1 MATKP
6 LIIEVRVNEWARR
19 EQIGK
24 VPLPYSP
31 HVPYSAEEIAS
42 DAAECVT
49 AGASMIHYHTRE
61 ANGDKS
67 MAPGPYRKA
76 ARLIKETG
84 ALVMPTLGMD
94 NLTSA
99 ERMKNLTEM
108 NTAGD
113 VMPDMVPIDVISCNM
128 DLYDSRTRTFTD
140 YSKNKDGSPS
150 KEGNELYQNS
160 PVTWQELATKIREL
174 GMKPV
179 PILWDIG
186 SSRATK
192 ALVEMGLLAPPLFC
206 EVALTEGGLLSGH
219 PGTKEGLKAHL
230 DFFPHDDWLWTVL
243 VWGAS
248 LLGLAEEVIRKG
260 GHISIGLG
268 DYGYP
273 ELGSPTNASLVERV
287 AQMARDLGR
296 PVATPEQARKMLAL
310 K

>member
-1 MATKP
+1 MAAIA
-6 LIIEVRVNEWARR
+6 LIIEVRVNEWTRR
-19 EQIGK
+19 EPTPH
-24 VPLPYSP
+24 VPFPYSP
-31 HVPYSAEEIAS
+31 HVPYSPEEIAS
-42 DAAECVT
+42 DAAECVK
-49 AGASMIHYHTRE
+49 AGASLIHYHTRE
-61 ANGDKS
+61 TNGDKS

-94 NLTSA
+94 TLPADKRMDNLI
-99 ERMKNLTEM
+99 EM

-113 VMPDMVPIDVISCNM
+113 VMPDLVPIDVISCNM
-128 DLYDSRTRTFTD
+128 DLYDGGTRTFTD
-140 YSKNKDGSPS
+140 FSKFKDGSD
-150 KEGNELYQNS
+150 LYQNS
-160 PVTWQELATKIREL
+160 PVTWTTLATKIREL

-186 SSRATK
+186 SIRGTQ

-206 EVALTEGGLLSGH
+206 EVALTEGGQLCGH
-219 PGTKEGLKAHL
+219 PGTMKGLQAHL
-230 DFFPHDDWLWTVL
+230 DFFPGDDWLWTVL

-248 LLGLAEEVIRKG
+248 LLPMAEAVIRKG

-273 ELGSPTNASLVERV
+273 ELGSPSNAYLVKQV
-287 AQMARDLGR
+287 AQIARSVGR
-296 PVATPEQARKMLAL
+296 PLATPDQAREMLAL